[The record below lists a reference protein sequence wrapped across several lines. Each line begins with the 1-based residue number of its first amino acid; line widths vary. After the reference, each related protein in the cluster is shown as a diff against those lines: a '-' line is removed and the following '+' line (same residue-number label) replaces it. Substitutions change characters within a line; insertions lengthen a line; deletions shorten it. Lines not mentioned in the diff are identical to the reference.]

1 MRRFIEETLK
11 LTIAE
16 EKSHIRHSKKGAT
29 FVGYEVKTYSGD
41 RIVKVKR
48 GTRHTTFKAVSERIQ
63 LHIPA
68 GKLQQFCRDK
78 GYGNYATTKAT
89 HRRELTQ
96 QSDAEIIIAFNGE
109 LRGLVN
115 YYGLAFNVKTHM
127 NKLHYIW
134 KRSLLKTLAN
144 KHKAST
150 TKIIKRLKTEEGLV
164 LTVQGE
170 TKTRIIRVF
179 QLKGFEPKASHNV
192 KVDIPPNIL
201 TLTLRS
207 I

>member
-1 MRRFIEETLK
+1 
-11 LTIAE
+11 
-16 EKSHIRHSKKGAT
+16 
-29 FVGYEVKTYSGD
+29 
-41 RIVKVKR
+41 
-48 GTRHTTFKAVSERIQ
+48 
-63 LHIPA
+63 
-68 GKLQQFCRDK
+68 
-78 GYGNYATTKAT
+78 
-89 HRRELTQ
+89 
-96 QSDAEIIIAFNGE
+96 
-109 LRGLVN
+109 
-115 YYGLAFNVKTHM
+115 
-127 NKLHYIW
+127 
-134 KRSLLKTLAN
+134 LAN

-170 TKTRIIRVF
+170 KKTRIIRVF